1 MRGFSRKVAGLPG
14 ESGGA
19 FAAGWG
25 VRCNKSRAVPLFS
38 VIQQFRTDVKQ
49 QHSILLHLLL
59 AVALFSLF
67 PAVTA
72 RGQEGSAVISGLVT
86 DEEQTPLGIVSVR
99 MEGAPVGTTTDLQG
113 RYSITVPSADSVV
126 LVFSQLGFRT
136 RKRVLRRPVEKLTLN
151 VTLLPDDIMLEAA
164 QVRGKQRQTGMTD
177 KLDVAKSRL
186 MPDASGGNIE
196 ALLATQ
202 AGVSSRN
209 ELSTQYSVRGGS
221 FDENIVYVNGTE
233 VYRPL
238 LIRAGQQEGLSFI
251 SPAMVKEVRFST
263 GGYEAKYGD
272 KMSSVLDITYK
283 KPERNEA
290 SLSASLL
297 GGSAYAGLKL
307 KNLAW
312 TNGLRY
318 KTSRYLLGSL
328 ETKGEYD
335 PSFLDYQTYLSWTP
349 SARWEISL
357 IGNISQ
363 NKYDFEPENRTTRF
377 GTVSEMREFTVYF
390 DGQEKDLFRTFFASG
405 ALTYHINKQ
414 DALTFRVSGFRTQE
428 QETYDIRGEYWLS
441 DVTGEEE
448 AGSAVSGGNLGVG
461 TYMEHARNRLTAD
474 VASYALGGRHIL
486 KKNTIDWGME
496 VRSERIKDR
505 IREWEMR
512 DSAGFSLPHTG
523 QNVQVIYNLL
533 SANEIRSTR
542 FSFYA
547 QDVWK
552 FQRPAGLFTLT
563 AGVRGSYWSYNKE
576 FIFSPRVSMAVIP
589 AFNDKFTFRAAAGVY
604 YQAPFYKEFRDT
616 TTVGGTTSVTLNR
629 EIKSQRSIHF
639 VLGGDYE
646 FRVLRR
652 PFRFTAEAYYK
663 ALGNLV
669 PYNIDNV
676 RIRYYGT
683 NQSRGYAVGLDMR
696 QFGEF
701 VEGRASWVSLSRM
714 KTEEKLNGRWIPRPT
729 DQRYNLS
736 LYFTD
741 YFPGSDHWAMNLK
754 CAFAGGLPF
763 GPPHSG
769 LENMVFRSPAYQRVD
784 IGMSY
789 RVDVPYTRAFWVGV
803 DVLNL
808 LGKNNVN
815 SYYWVT
821 DVNNAQYAVPN
832 YLTGR
837 MVNARIVVDF

>member
-1 MRGFSRKVAGLPG
+1 MKPF
-14 ESGGA
+14 
-19 FAAGWG
+19 F
-25 VRCNKSRAVPLFS
+25 VRLCGCIV
-38 VIQQFRTDVKQ
+38 
-49 QHSILLHLLL
+49 LLL
-59 AVALFSLF
+59 ACF
-67 PAVTA
+67 PFC
-72 RGQEGSAVISGLVT
+72 EGRAQQGTAVISGLVT
-86 DEEQTPLGIVSVR
+86 DENGVPIEIVSVR
-99 MEGAPVGTTTDLQG
+99 QEGAPVGTTTDLQG
-113 RYSITVPSADSVV
+113 RYSITVQSSDSVV
-126 LVFSQLGFRT
+126 LVFAQLGYRT
-136 RKRVLRRPVEKLTLN
+136 RKRILRNPVDKLTLN
-151 VTLLPDDIMLEAA
+151 VTLLSDDITLQAA
-164 QVRGKQRQTGMTD
+164 EVRGKQRQTGMTGKID
-177 KLDVAKSRL
+177 ISKSRL

-202 AGVSSRN
+202 AGVSSNN

-251 SPAMVKEVRFST
+251 NPNMVQEVRFST
-263 GGYEAKYGD
+263 GGFEAKYGD

-307 KNLAW
+307 KNLTW

-318 KTSRYLLGSL
+318 KTSQYLLGSL

-335 PSFLDYQTYLSWTP
+335 PAFLDYQTYLSWTP
-349 SARWEISL
+349 SSRWEVSL

-363 NKYDFEPENRTTRF
+363 NRYNFTPENRTTRF
-377 GTVSEMREFTVYF
+377 GTISEVREFRVYF

-405 ALTYHINKQ
+405 GLTYHINKQ
-414 DALTFRVSGFRTQE
+414 DALTFRVSGFHTQE
-428 QETYDIRGEYWLS
+428 RETYDIRGEYWLS
-441 DVTGEEE
+441 DVVGEGD
-448 AGSAVSGGNLGVG
+448 AGSAVTGGNLGVG

-474 VASYALGGRHIL
+474 VMTYAVSGRHIL
-486 KKNTIDWGME
+486 KKNTIEWGME
-496 VRSERIKDR
+496 VRSECIKDR

-523 QNVQVIYNLL
+523 NSVQVIYNLA
-533 SANEIRSTR
+533 SANEISSTR

-552 FQRPAGLFTLT
+552 FQRRAGLFTLT
-563 AGVRGSYWSYNKE
+563 AGVRGSYWSYNRE
-576 FIFSPRVSMAVIP
+576 FIFSPRVSMALIP
-589 AFNDKFTFRAAAGVY
+589 AFNDKFTFRAAAGIY

-616 TTVGGTTSVTLNR
+616 TTVGGATIVTLNR
-629 EIKSQRSIHF
+629 DIKSQRSIHF
-639 VLGGDYE
+639 VVGGDYE
-646 FRVLRR
+646 FRVMGR

-663 ALGNLV
+663 ALAHLV

-676 RIRYYGT
+676 RIRYYGS
-683 NQSRGYAVGLDMR
+683 NQSRGYAAGLDMR
-696 QFGEF
+696 LFGEF
-701 VEGRASWVSLSRM
+701 VEGRDSWLSFSVM
-714 KTEEKLNGRWIPRPT
+714 KTEEKLHGRWIPRPT

-769 LENMVFRSPAYQRVD
+769 LENMVFRTPSYQRVD

-789 RVDVPYTRAFWVGV
+789 RINVPHTRSFWVGI

-808 LGKNNVN
+808 LGRDNVN

-837 MVNARIVVDF
+837 MVNARISVDF

>member
-1 MRGFSRKVAGLPG
+1 MSNRTKTTTTQCPAIVRLVMAIIIAW
-14 ESGGA
+14 SGA
-19 FAAGWG
+19 
-25 VRCNKSRAVPLFS
+25 P
-38 VIQQFRTDVKQ
+38 
-49 QHSILLHLLL
+49 HLL
-59 AVALFSLF
+59 AQND
-67 PAVTA
+67 VTIT
-72 RGQEGSAVISGLVT
+72 GVVT
-86 DEEQTPLGIVSVR
+86 DGD
-99 MEGAPVGTTTDLQG
+99 GAPIEFATVHVEHQPAGTMTNLKGEYTLQA
-113 RYSITVPSADSVV
+113 RSADSLVV
-126 LVFSQLGFRT
+126 VYSMIGYNT
-136 RKRVLRRPVEKLTLN
+136 RKRVLTRPQGKVTLN
-151 VTLLPDDIMLEAA
+151 VTLPHTGYELGE
-164 QVRGKQRQTGMTD
+164 VTVTEVKRQTGTMQD
-177 KLDVAKSRL
+177 LDFDDTHL
-186 MPDASGGNIE
+186 MPSAAGGGIE
-196 ALLATQ
+196 SFITTQ
-202 AGVSSRN
+202 AGVSSNN
-209 ELSTQYSVRGGS
+209 ELSSQYNVRGGS
-221 FDENIVYVNGTE
+221 FDENIVYVNGIE

-238 LIRAGQQEGLSFI
+238 LISSGQQEGLSFI
-251 SPAMVKEVRFST
+251 NPDMVENVGFSS

-272 KMSSVLDITYK
+272 KMASVLDITYRR
-283 KPERNEA
+283 PEAFEA
-290 SLSASLL
+290 SASMSLL
-297 GGSAYAGLKL
+297 GATAYVGYG
-307 KNLAW
+307 NEHFSM
-312 TNGLRY
+312 THGLRY

-474 VASYALGGRHIL
+474 VTAYALGGRHIL

-696 QFGEF
+696 LFGEF
-701 VEGRASWVSLSRM
+701 VEGRDSWVSLSLM
-714 KTEEKLNGRWIPRPT
+714 KTEEKLNGQWIPRPT

-789 RVDVPYTRAFWVGV
+789 RVDVPYMRAFWVGV

>member
-1 MRGFSRKVAGLPG
+1 MSCGKPLETRIGKVDSIFSRCTWLAALLSLLLP
-14 ESGGA
+14 SGGLEA
-19 FAAGWG
+19 QG
-25 VRCNKSRAVPLFS
+25 V
-38 VIQQFRTDVKQ
+38 
-49 QHSILLHLLL
+49 
-59 AVALFSLF
+59 
-67 PAVTA
+67 
-72 RGQEGSAVISGLVT
+72 AVISGLVT
-86 DEEQTPLGIVSVR
+86 DEAQVPLGIVSVR
-99 MEGAPVGTTTDLQG
+99 QEGAVVGTTTDLQG
-113 RYSITVPSADSVV
+113 QYSLTVESADSVV
-126 LVFSQLGFRT
+126 LVFSQLGYRT
-136 RKRVLRRPVEKLTLN
+136 RKRVLRNPVDKVTLN
-151 VTLLPDDIMLEAA
+151 VTLLSDDIMLEVAE
-164 QVRGKQRQTGMTD
+164 VKGRQRQTGMTD
-177 KLDVAKSRL
+177 KLDVSKSRL

-202 AGVSSRN
+202 AGVSSNN

-251 SPAMVKEVRFST
+251 NPDMVKDVRFST

-290 SLSASLL
+290 SVSLSLL
-297 GGSAYAGLKL
+297 GASAYAGLKF
-307 KNLAW
+307 KNLTW

-335 PSFLDYQTYLSWTP
+335 PSFLDYQSYLSWTSP
-349 SARWEISL
+349 SRRWEVNL

-363 NKYDFEPENRTTRF
+363 NRYNFVPENRNTRF
-377 GTVSEMREFTVYF
+377 GTISEVREFQVYF

-405 ALTYHINKQ
+405 GLTYHINAK
-414 DALTFRVSGFRTQE
+414 DEVTFRMSGFHTQE
-428 QETYDIRGEYWLS
+428 RETYDIRGEYWLS
-441 DVTGEEE
+441 DVVGEES
-448 AGSAVSGGNLGVG
+448 AGSASLGGNLGVG
-461 TYMEHARNRLTAD
+461 TYMEHARNRLTAN
-474 VASYALGGRHIL
+474 VMTYALEGRHEL
-486 KKNTIDWGME
+486 KKNTISWGME
-496 VRSERIKDR
+496 VRSEEIKDR

-512 DSAGFSLPHTG
+512 DSAGYSLPHTG
-523 QNVQVIYNLL
+523 NSVQVIYNL
-533 SANEIRSTR
+533 SSSDEIRSTR
-542 FSFYA
+542 FSFYV

-552 FQRPAGLFTLT
+552 FQRERVGLFTLT

-576 FIFSPRVSMAVIP
+576 FIFSPRVSLGLIP

-616 TTVGGTTSVTLNR
+616 TTVGGATVVTLNR
-629 EIKSQRSIHF
+629 DIKSQRSIHF

-646 FRVLRR
+646 FRVLGR

-663 ALGNLV
+663 ALSNLV

-676 RIRYYGT
+676 RIRYYGS
-683 NQSRGYAVGLDMR
+683 NLSHGYATGLDMR
-696 QFGEF
+696 LFGEF
-701 VEGRASWVSLSRM
+701 VEGRDSWLSFSLM
-714 KTEEKLNGRWIPRPT
+714 KTEEKLNGVWIPRPT
-729 DQRYNLS
+729 DQRYNIS

-763 GPPHSG
+763 GPPHAG
-769 LENMVFRSPAYQRVD
+769 LEQMVFRAPAYQRVD

-789 RVDVPYTRAFWVGV
+789 RIDVPHTRSCWVGL

-808 LGKNNVN
+808 LDKDNVN

-837 MVNARIVVDF
+837 MLNARISVEF

>member
-1 MRGFSRKVAGLPG
+1 M
-14 ESGGA
+14 
-19 FAAGWG
+19 
-25 VRCNKSRAVPLFS
+25 N
-38 VIQQFRTDVKQ
+38 FRI
-49 QHSILLHLLL
+49 ILLLFIIIPS
-59 AVALFSLF
+59 VAWAEGKIKITGYIRDTDNNPMELVNVHIKNSL
-67 PAVTA
+67 
-72 RGQEGSAVISGLVT
+72 
-86 DEEQTPLGIVSVR
+86 
-99 MEGAPVGTTTDLQG
+99 VGTMSNEKG
-113 RYSITVPSADSVV
+113 FYSISVAPDDSITLVYSCSGYHKAERIIPQASSDMRINVKLHPVSFNLAEITV
-126 LVFSQLGFRT
+126 SQI
-136 RKRVLRRPVEKLTLN
+136 RKQTNTMERLDAEHVK
-151 VTLLPDDIMLEAA
+151 LLPD
-164 QVRGKQRQTGMTD
+164 
-177 KLDVAKSRL
+177 
-186 MPDASGGNIE
+186 PSGGSIE
-196 ALLATQ
+196 SLVVTF
-202 AGVSSRN
+202 AGVSSNN
-209 ELSTQYSVRGGS
+209 ELSSQYSVRGGS
-221 FDENIVYVNGTE
+221 FDENIVYVNGVE
-233 VYRPL
+233 IFRPL
-238 LIRAGQQEGLSFI
+238 LIRSGQQEGLSFVNPDLTE
-251 SPAMVKEVRFST
+251 SVEFSA
-263 GGYEAKYGD
+263 GGFEARYGD

-377 GTVSEMREFTVYF
+377 GTVSEMREFTVFF

-696 QFGEF
+696 LFGEF
-701 VEGRASWVSLSRM
+701 VEGRDSWVSLSLM

-763 GPPHSG
+763 GPPQSG

-789 RVDVPYTRAFWVGV
+789 RVDVPYTRAFWIGV

-821 DVNNAQYAVPN
+821 DVNNAQYDVTN
-832 YLTGR
+832 FLSGL
-837 MVNARIVVDF
+837 MVNARIVVDL